1 MMMGAVE
8 LVVTGEGEVEVVS
21 SMAAR
26 VVSVAGI
33 IIVRISSMVFSMS
46 AGRTTVGGPDA
57 DLTVVGGADAGRTTV
72 GGTDAGGTTDGGTD
86 ASLVTSMLAAVTRE
100 ATRDRTTR
108 QLWALISLVGL

>member
-33 IIVRISSMVFSMS
+33 IIVRRSSMVFSRS

-57 DLTVVGGADAGRTTV
+57 DLTAVGGA
-72 GGTDAGGTTDGGTD
+72 DAGGTTDGGTD

-100 ATRDRTTR
+100 ATRDKATR